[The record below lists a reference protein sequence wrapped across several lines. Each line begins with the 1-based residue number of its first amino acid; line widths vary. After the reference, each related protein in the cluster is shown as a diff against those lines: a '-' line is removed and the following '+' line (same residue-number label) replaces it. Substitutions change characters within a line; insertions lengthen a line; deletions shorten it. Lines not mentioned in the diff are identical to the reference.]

1 VNNIARV
8 CRGVVITLGRPARNA
23 TTDARIEK
31 FAQMLR
37 PLTVLPENG
46 FGGAFVSVVDVVVGV
61 PDSVSDSVAA
71 STSLL
76 TEDEVSLRMPTT
88 EKAVENKVKKNPT
101 TITVA
106 ILRTCVQI
114 LCEQK
119 QCELI

>member
-1 VNNIARV
+1 
-8 CRGVVITLGRPARNA
+8 
-23 TTDARIEK
+23 
-31 FAQMLR
+31 MLR

>member
-1 VNNIARV
+1 MNNIARV

-37 PLTVLPENG
+37 PLTVLSENG
-46 FGGAFVSVVDVVVGV
+46 FGDAFVSVVDVVVGV
-61 PDSVSDSVAA
+61 PDSVAA

-76 TEDEVSLRMPTT
+76 TEDDVSLRMPTT